1 MRLIVLH
8 IWGVRT
14 RCQPNQ
20 HTTKSSGF
28 FRFTVVFFNMLAQS
42 TDSPFFC
49 ANCEFQF
56 FVEMDVFVR
65 LSSAEQFEQQSRHL
79 REVAK
84 NVLNL
89 APESVVFRAVW
100 HTVCVAKQ
108 AQNGL
113 RQSATVEGVA
123 STAKFHG
130 SHSDALRARF
140 RILQMAIAASDEHK
154 AHHQS
159 QEQQAEIGE
168 VRELREHCEYFP
180 TPTAKLWLS
189 YFRTTDASFV
199 TGFLFHRGNARS
211 HPHSMPRGGQEC
223 SDPNL
228 DGFHWLPR
236 ADRVKDRRP
245 MDVPRTNNCCR
256 CYKSLVA
263 CLPIYVYA
271 AYGLF
276 PSNSDRATL
285 AVRAAHAAIA
295 IQLSIYDIDS
305 SRSFPRTL
313 DSSPRR

>member
-180 TPTAKLWLS
+180 HTNCQVVVVLFP
-189 YFRTTDASFV
+189 YDRRIFRNGLFIPPWKREKSPAFHASRRPGVLRSQSGRISLVTTRRSCQRSTTD
-199 TGFLFHRGNARS
+199 G
-211 HPHSMPRGGQEC
+211 
-223 SDPNL
+223 
-228 DGFHWLPR
+228 
-236 ADRVKDRRP
+236 RP
-245 MDVPRTNNCCR
+245 QN
-256 CYKSLVA
+256 
-263 CLPIYVYA
+263 
-271 AYGLF
+271 
-276 PSNSDRATL
+276 
-285 AVRAAHAAIA
+285 
-295 IQLSIYDIDS
+295 Q
-305 SRSFPRTL
+305 
-313 DSSPRR
+313 